1 MLESVPPIWFEVAG
15 LPSSSDPAV
24 ALVLPN
30 RCPKLLV
37 PTDLLVARCRMGN
50 FEGVKNWF

>member
-1 MLESVPPIWFEVAG
+1 MLESVPPIRFEVDG
-15 LPSSSDPAV
+15 LPSSSDPIV

-37 PTDLLVARCRMGN
+37 PTVLLVVRFGFR
-50 FEGVKNWF
+50 

>member
-1 MLESVPPIWFEVAG
+1 MKVLKSIPLIRFEVDR

-24 ALVLPN
+24 ALVLSN

-37 PTDLLVARCRMGN
+37 PSVLLAMRFGL
-50 FEGVKNWF
+50 G